1 MYNTY
6 VGVIIMDSVVPL
18 ASLLNPPCSTWHY
31 YVCATQ
37 QSHHTL
43 IYSYAHQSAG
53 SSRAPGGWSR
63 EASKTHQHQVIELFS
78 AQLDINR
85 DQRYNCVQFT
95 PIILIFECVI
105 NPPNATHRTPAHPA
119 RVTAPRARQQRA
131 ACVDRA
137 VVVRAAP
144 RLSEFGVFLCTR
156 RTRLPWHSSLL

>member
-1 MYNTY
+1 MKSHPKKWHLLIPDAAPRGDSLYVY

-53 SSRAPGGWSR
+53 SSRAPGGWSQ

-78 AQLDINR
+78 AQLVINR
-85 DQRYNCVQFT
+85 DQRYCVQFT

-105 NPPNATHRTPAHPA
+105 NPPNATHRTLH
-119 RVTAPRARQQRA
+119 TLRASRRPVRGSSVRRA
-131 ACVDRA
+131 WT
-137 VVVRAAP
+137 
-144 RLSEFGVFLCTR
+144 E
-156 RTRLPWHSSLL
+156 PW